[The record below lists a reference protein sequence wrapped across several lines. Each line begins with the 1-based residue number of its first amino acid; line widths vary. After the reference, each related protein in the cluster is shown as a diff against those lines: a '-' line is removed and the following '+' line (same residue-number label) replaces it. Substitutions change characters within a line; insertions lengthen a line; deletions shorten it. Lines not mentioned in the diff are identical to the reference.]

1 MFDYRLFF
9 PGSTLDGTD
18 APRRPHVGHHAK
30 RVVRMSA
37 TKRDEHGK
45 GRR

>member
-9 PGSTLDGTD
+9 PSSTLDGAE

-30 RVVRMSA
+30 RVVRQA
-37 TKRDEHGK
+37 AERRDQ
-45 GRR
+45 RRERR